1 MLLRENETKEPSTI
15 ETTYQMLN
23 VKFVLNVT
31 GCRISNV
38 ERITVTDTQ
47 NFDFT
52 LYYYIKFFYK
62 LIAFKICII
71 TDYIYGLNYI

>member
-31 GCRISNV
+31 GL
-38 ERITVTDTQ
+38 Q
-47 NFDFT
+47 N
-52 LYYYIKFFYK
+52 IKCGKNNCY
-62 LIAFKICII
+62 
-71 TDYIYGLNYI
+71 